1 LATLF
6 ANSCPPTFAAKL
18 ELELPLEEVSRQ
30 DPQAIDQFAA
40 LLPAQSLD
48 FLCQMARSL
57 REAGFRF
64 EQLEQFYMPSQPKWV
79 GYTYWGIAS
88 PEPEGGSQAG

>member
-1 LATLF
+1 M
-6 ANSCPPTFAAKL
+6 
-18 ELELPLEEVSRQ
+18 
-30 DPQAIDQFAA
+30 
-40 LLPAQSLD
+40 
-48 FLCQMARSL
+48 LCQMARSL